1 MPGATPSAPKESM
14 ATDSRAWTTRLIN
27 RSKVKQFALAVAEKR
42 AHRFT
47 RVGEEFL
54 IRCEANTKEFIRQ
67 YVNRLP
73 SKGKTIL

>member
-1 MPGATPSAPKESM
+1 M
-14 ATDSRAWTTRLIN
+14 ATDSNAGTTRLIN
-27 RSKVKQFALAVAEKR
+27 RARVKQFALAVAEKR

-54 IRCEANTKEFIRQ
+54 LRCEGNTREFIRQ

>member
-1 MPGATPSAPKESM
+1 M
-14 ATDSRAWTTRLIN
+14 ATDSNAGKPRLIN

-47 RVGEEFL
+47 RVGDEFL
-54 IRCEANTKEFIRQ
+54 IRCESNAKEFIRQ

>member
-1 MPGATPSAPKESM
+1 MKTP
-14 ATDSRAWTTRLIN
+14 LIN
-27 RSKVKQFALAVAEKR
+27 RSKVKEFALVVAGKR
-42 AHRFT
+42 THRFT

-54 IRCEANTKEFIRQ
+54 LRCEASTKEFIRQ

>member
-1 MPGATPSAPKESM
+1 M
-14 ATDSRAWTTRLIN
+14 ATDSNAGTTRLIN

-42 AHRFT
+42 AHQFT

-54 IRCEANTKEFIRQ
+54 IRCEANAKEFIRQ